1 MLSVAQSSFFE
12 LAVEFSFGG
21 QETNIDEAF
30 SFIHPSFLS
39 SGEELFGLQ
48 LHFCGPLERHVNQ
61 QLEAA
66 EVLGEIGR
74 GGRRGVEQ
82 AALGADVT
90 LPATPEQAGGVCERQ
105 LCGSLD
111 AKACCRADALC
122 ACGDG
127 GVADDG
133 GSG

>member
-12 LAVEFSFGG
+12 PTVELGFWG

-30 SFIHPSFLS
+30 SFIHPSFPS

-48 LHFCGPLERHVNQ
+48 LHFCGPLQRHVNQ
-61 QLEAA
+61 QLEPA
-66 EVLGEIGR
+66 EVLGEVGR

-82 AALGADVT
+82 AALGADIA
-90 LPATPEQAGGVCERQ
+90 LPATPEQTSCICERQ
-105 LCGSLD
+105 LRGPFHPE
-111 AKACCRADALC
+111 ARRHANALRG
-122 ACGDG
+122 CGDG

>member
-1 MLSVAQSSFFE
+1 MRSVAQSSFFE
-12 LAVEFSFGG
+12 LPVEFGFGG
-21 QETNIDEAF
+21 QATNIDEAF

-48 LHFCGPLERHVNQ
+48 LHFCSPLQRHVNQ

-66 EVLGEIGR
+66 EVLGEVGR
-74 GGRRGVEQ
+74 GGRRCVEQ
-82 AALGADVT
+82 AALGADVPFPT
-90 LPATPEQAGGVCERQ
+90 TPEQAGHVCERQ
-105 LCGSLD
+105 LRGPLHPE
-111 AKACCRADALC
+111 ARRRADALRG
-122 ACGDG
+122 CGDG

>member
-12 LAVEFSFGG
+12 PTVEFGFWG

-48 LHFCGPLERHVNQ
+48 LHFCGPLQRHVNQ

-66 EVLGEIGR
+66 EVLGEVGR
-74 GGRRGVEQ
+74 GGWWGVEQ
-82 AALGADVT
+82 AALGTDVT
-90 LPATPEQAGGVCERQ
+90 LSATPEQAGWVCMRQ
-105 LCGSLD
+105 LRGPLY
-111 AKACCRADALC
+111 AEARRRADALRG
-122 ACGDG
+122 CGDG
-127 GVADDG
+127 GVADDR